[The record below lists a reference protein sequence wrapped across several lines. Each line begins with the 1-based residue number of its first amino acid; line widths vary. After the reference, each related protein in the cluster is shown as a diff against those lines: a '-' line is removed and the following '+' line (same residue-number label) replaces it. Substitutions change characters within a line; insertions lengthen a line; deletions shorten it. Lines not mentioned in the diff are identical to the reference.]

1 MPGFPHDASYKTL
14 LSHRETMDDL
24 SRGYFHEN
32 LTGEIDWDSLELVP
46 SEYITDDLR
55 RLANDL
61 VWRLRRR
68 GPDGEEEWIYIYA
81 MLEFQSQP
89 DHYMAARM
97 MTYMGAFY
105 QNHIARSGAPQGTKL
120 PVIFPVVI
128 YNGQREWNAA
138 CELDGLIEPSPP
150 GLEEFRPALRYKL
163 LEAWRCGEARTERNL
178 AESIFRI
185 ERSQNL
191 PGAGQVMDDL
201 IEKFDGG
208 EYAQVDR
215 TFAKWLT
222 AFVRNRYPN
231 QEIRDCESVKEVRM
245 QVVDEL
251 LPWGEHVVRREAREA
266 AAKAYEETAAR
277 VAKETE
283 ARVAKETQARV
294 AKETAARVAKETAA
308 RVARETE
315 ARVAKET
322 QARVAKETQARV
334 AKETQAR
341 VARETEAR
349 VARETEAKVLKA
361 AEARAANARAEA
373 VAEAQAQVRQ
383 EALTMLRRLL
393 AKRIRDRFGDAI
405 AKLVTVEIES
415 RQDFADLDRIDGWI
429 ETCETGDS
437 LLALLQTG

>member
-14 LSHRETMDDL
+14 LSHREAMSDL

-61 VWRLRRR
+61 VWRLLRR

-163 LEAWRCGEARTERNL
+163 LEAWRCGEARTEQNL

-191 PGAGQVMDDL
+191 PGAGQVMDEL

-208 EYAQVDR
+208 AYAQVDR

-222 AFVRNRYPN
+222 AFIRNRYPEN
-231 QEIRDCESVKEVRM
+231 EIRDCESVKEVRM

-251 LPWGEHVVRREAREA
+251 LPWGAHVVEREAREA
-266 AAKAYEETAAR
+266 AAKAAKAAR
-277 VAKETE
+277 AEVF
-283 ARVAKETQARV
+283 
-294 AKETAARVAKETAA
+294 
-308 RVARETE
+308 
-315 ARVAKET
+315 
-322 QARVAKETQARV
+322 
-334 AKETQAR
+334 
-341 VARETEAR
+341 
-349 VARETEAKVLKA
+349 KA
-361 AEARAANARAEA
+361 AEAEVAKAVEAKVAKAVEAEVAKAVEAEVAKGVEAEVAKGVEAEVAKVRAEA
-373 VAEAQAQVRQ
+373 VAEAQAQVRK
-383 EALTMLRRLL
+383 EALPMLRRLL
-393 AKRIRDRFGDAI
+393 AKRTRDRFGDAI

-415 RQDFADLDRIDGWI
+415 MQDFADLDRIDGWI

-437 LLALLQTG
+437 LLTLVQAG

>member
-14 LSHRETMDDL
+14 LSHREAMSDL

-61 VWRLRRR
+61 VWRLLRR

-163 LEAWRCGEARTERNL
+163 LEAWRCGEARTEQNL

-191 PGAGQVMDDL
+191 PGAGQVMDEL

-208 EYAQVDR
+208 AYAQVDR

-222 AFVRNRYPN
+222 AFIRNRYPDN
-231 QEIRDCESVKEVRM
+231 EIRDCESVKEVRM

-251 LPWGEHVVRREAREA
+251 LPWGAHVVEREAKEA
-266 AAKAYEETAAR
+266 AAKAAKETEAR

-283 ARVAKETQARV
+283 ARVAKETEARV
-294 AKETAARVAKETAA
+294 AK
-308 RVARETE
+308 ETE
-315 ARVAKET
+315 ARVAKAAE
-322 QARVAKETQARV
+322 ARVAKA
-334 AKETQAR
+334 AKEAAAK
-341 VARETEAR
+341 AREE
-349 VARETEAKVLKA
+349 V
-361 AEARAANARAEA
+361 RAETL
-373 VAEAQAQVRQ
+373 AEGKAQVRQ
-383 EALTMLRRLL
+383 EALPRLRRLL
-393 AKRIRDRFGDAI
+393 AKRTRDRFGDAI
-405 AKLVTVEIES
+405 AQLVTVEIES
-415 RQDFADLDRIDGWI
+415 LQDFTDLDRLDDWI

-437 LLALLQTG
+437 LLALVQAR

>member
-14 LSHRETMDDL
+14 LSHREAMSDL

-32 LTGEIDWDSLELVP
+32 LTGEVDWDSLELVP

-61 VWRLRRR
+61 VWRLLRR

-163 LEAWRCGEARTERNL
+163 LEAWRCGEARTEQNL

-191 PGAGQVMDDL
+191 PGAGQVMDEL

-208 EYAQVDR
+208 AYAQVDR

-222 AFVRNRYPN
+222 AFIRNRYPDN
-231 QEIRDCESVKEVRM
+231 KIRDCESVKEVRM

-251 LPWGEHVVRREAREA
+251 LPWGAHVVEREAREA
-266 AAKAYEETAAR
+266 AAKAAKAAR
-277 VAKETE
+277 AEVF
-283 ARVAKETQARV
+283 
-294 AKETAARVAKETAA
+294 
-308 RVARETE
+308 
-315 ARVAKET
+315 
-322 QARVAKETQARV
+322 
-334 AKETQAR
+334 
-341 VARETEAR
+341 
-349 VARETEAKVLKA
+349 KA
-361 AEARAANARAEA
+361 AEAEVAKAVEAKVAKAVEAEVAKGVEAEVAKVRAEA
-373 VAEAQAQVRQ
+373 VAEAQAQVRK
-383 EALTMLRRLL
+383 EALPMLRRLL
-393 AKRIRDRFGDAI
+393 AKRTRDRFGDAI

-415 RQDFADLDRIDGWI
+415 MQDFADLDRIDGWI

-437 LLALLQTG
+437 LLTLVQAG

>member
-163 LEAWRCGEARTERNL
+163 LEAWRCGEARTEQNL

-185 ERSQNL
+185 ERSRSL
-191 PGAGQVMDDL
+191 PDAGLVMDEL
-201 IEKFDGG
+201 IDKFDGG
-208 EYAQVDR
+208 AYKQVDR

-222 AFVRNRYPN
+222 AFIRNRYPEN
-231 QEIRDCESVKEVRM
+231 EIRDCESVKEVKM

-251 LPWGEHVVRREAREA
+251 LPWGAHVVEREAKEAAAKAAKEA
-266 AAKAYEETAAR
+266 AAKAYEEAAAKAYEE
-277 VAKETE
+277 AKE
-283 ARVAKETQARV
+283 AAAKAAKEAA
-294 AKETAARVAKETAA
+294 AK
-308 RVARETE
+308 AREE
-315 ARVAKET
+315 V
-322 QARVAKETQARV
+322 
-334 AKETQAR
+334 
-341 VARETEAR
+341 
-349 VARETEAKVLKA
+349 
-361 AEARAANARAEA
+361 RAETL
-373 VAEAQAQVRQ
+373 AEGQAEVRQ
-383 EALTMLRRLL
+383 QALPMMRRWL
-393 AKRIRDRFGDAI
+393 ANRTRDRFGDAI
-405 AKLVTVEIES
+405 TRVLSSEIES
-415 RQDFADLDRIDGWI
+415 IEDFAALDRIDGWI
-429 ETCETGDS
+429 ATCETGDS
-437 LLALLQTG
+437 LLALVQAR

>member
-14 LSHRETMDDL
+14 LSHREAMDDL
-24 SRGYFHEN
+24 SRGYFHEY

-97 MTYMGAFY
+97 MSYMGAFY
-105 QNHIARSGAPQGTKL
+105 QNHIAHSGAPQGTKL

-150 GLEEFRPALRYKL
+150 GLEEFRPAVRYKL
-163 LEAWRCGEARTERNL
+163 LEAWRCGEARTEQNL

-185 ERSQNL
+185 ERSQSL
-191 PGAGQVMDDL
+191 PDAGLVMDEL
-201 IEKFDGG
+201 IDKFDGG
-208 EYAQVDR
+208 AYEQVDR

-222 AFVRNRYPN
+222 ALIRIRYSKL
-231 QEIRDCESVKEVRM
+231 EIRDCNSVKEVKM

-251 LPWGEHVVRREAREA
+251 LPWGEHVVERQAKEAAAMAAKEAAAKVREAVRAEAREAAKEA
-266 AAKAYEETAAR
+266 AAKAYEE
-277 VAKETE
+277 V
-283 ARVAKETQARV
+283 
-294 AKETAARVAKETAA
+294 
-308 RVARETE
+308 
-315 ARVAKET
+315 
-322 QARVAKETQARV
+322 
-334 AKETQAR
+334 
-341 VARETEAR
+341 
-349 VARETEAKVLKA
+349 
-361 AEARAANARAEA
+361 RAETL
-373 VAEAQAQVRQ
+373 AEGQAQVRQ
-383 EALTMLRRLL
+383 QALPMMRRWL
-393 AKRIRDRFGDAI
+393 ANRTRDRFGDAI
-405 AKLVTVEIES
+405 TRVLSSEIES
-415 RQDFADLDRIDGWI
+415 IEDFAALDRIDGWI
-429 ETCETGDS
+429 ASCETGDS
-437 LLALLQTG
+437 LLALVQSR

>member
-105 QNHIARSGAPQGTKL
+105 QNHIAHSGAPQGTKL

-163 LEAWRCGEARTERNL
+163 LEAWRCGEARTEQNL

-185 ERSQNL
+185 ERSRSL
-191 PGAGQVMDDL
+191 PDAGQVMDEL
-201 IEKFDGG
+201 IDKFDGG
-208 EYAQVDR
+208 AYKQVDR

-222 AFVRNRYPN
+222 ALIRNRYPK
-231 QEIRDCESVKEVRM
+231 QEIRDCESVKEVKM

-251 LPWGEHVVRREAREA
+251 LPWGAHVVEREAKEA
-266 AAKAYEETAAR
+266 AAKAYEEATAKAYEEAAAKAYEEAAAKVR
-277 VAKETE
+277 EEAKE
-283 ARVAKETQARV
+283 AAAKAAKEAA
-294 AKETAARVAKETAA
+294 AK
-308 RVARETE
+308 AREE
-315 ARVAKET
+315 V
-322 QARVAKETQARV
+322 
-334 AKETQAR
+334 
-341 VARETEAR
+341 
-349 VARETEAKVLKA
+349 
-361 AEARAANARAEA
+361 RAETL
-373 VAEAQAQVRQ
+373 AEGQAEVRQ
-383 EALTMLRRLL
+383 QALPMMRRWL
-393 AKRIRDRFGDAI
+393 ANRTRDRFGDAI
-405 AKLVTVEIES
+405 TRVLSSEIES
-415 RQDFADLDRIDGWI
+415 IEDFAALDRIDGWI
-429 ETCETGDS
+429 ATCETGDS
-437 LLALLQTG
+437 LLALVQAR